1 MAYATNELPEVT
13 YSSESALAH
22 PGKLV
27 REVFSDL
34 YRCRE
39 LIWILFLRDL
49 KAQFRQSYL
58 GYVWLFLPPALT
70 TAVWIFLNSQKV
82 IAVAETDIPYP
93 LFVIIGSV
101 TWQSFVK
108 LVQSPLQSFSAGK
121 PVFMKIKV
129 PPEAF
134 IAAGALRAVFEL
146 FIYILVLIPAFILME
161 VIPPWQIILLPVVV
175 FSLVVS
181 GTSLGLLLVPLGSL
195 YSDFQQAIPLV
206 MGFLMYLCPVVYPPP
221 TSGVAATAM
230 AWNPMTPL
238 LMCMRNI
245 LTTGNLDGFAGL
257 LTMMTVSACLIFLA
271 LCGIRIVMPHLV
283 ARMGM

>member
-134 IAAGALRAVFEL
+134 IVAGALRALFEL
-146 FIYILVLIPAFILME
+146 FLYVLVLIPAFVFLGA
-161 VIPPWQIILLPVVV
+161 VPPWEIIFLPLVLL
-175 FSLVVS
+175 SLVFA
-181 GTSLGLLLVPLGSL
+181 GTALGLLLVPLGSL

-221 TSGVAATAM
+221 TSGLAATAM
-230 AWNPMTPL
+230 AWNPISVILT
-238 LMCMRNI
+238 CMRNV
-245 LTTGNLDGFAGL
+245 LTTGSIDNFPALIAITL
-257 LTMMTVSACLIFLA
+257 ISASFIVTT
-271 LCGIRIVMPHLV
+271 LCGVRVVMPHLV

>member
-121 PVFMKIKV
+121 PVFIKIKV

-181 GTSLGLLLVPLGSL
+181 GTALGLLLVPLGSL

-221 TSGVAATAM
+221 TSGLAATAM

-257 LTMMTVSACLIFLA
+257 LTIMTVSACLIFLA